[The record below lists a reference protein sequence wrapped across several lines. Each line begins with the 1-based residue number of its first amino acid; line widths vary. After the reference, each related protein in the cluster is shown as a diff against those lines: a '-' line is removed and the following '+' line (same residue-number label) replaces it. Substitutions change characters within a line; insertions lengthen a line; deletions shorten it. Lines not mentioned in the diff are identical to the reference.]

1 MVIGSV
7 MNHLMVDTERIRIK
21 QEAVAGIFNNLND
34 ERWSEAETIEA
45 LREAGLV
52 TFLDL
57 QKGNNTS
64 CMLDYHLFRLGG
76 CVTWTAW
83 ERQRDGRG
91 RRRPPFFGCKYRSWT
106 QKNK

>member
-64 CMLDYHLFRLGG
+64 CMLDFH
-76 CVTWTAW
+76 
-83 ERQRDGRG
+83 
-91 RRRPPFFGCKYRSWT
+91 
-106 QKNK
+106 